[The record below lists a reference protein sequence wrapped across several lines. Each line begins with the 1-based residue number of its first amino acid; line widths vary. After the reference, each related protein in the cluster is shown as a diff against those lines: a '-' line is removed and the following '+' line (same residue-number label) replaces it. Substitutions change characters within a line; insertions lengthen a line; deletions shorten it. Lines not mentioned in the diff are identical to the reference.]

1 MAIAN
6 REMGASGQQD
16 VYNVSV
22 GSLATAVTKFV
33 AVMPYPC
40 TMQSV
45 RSAAQGLSNALTLSF
60 EVIRGSGSSG
70 IAIGISGMVLA
81 NRSTSGVAGFSGLAA
96 AGSTLLAFQ
105 AGDVVQVIS
114 SGANGA
120 VSDLVLQLVVQKTQ
134 DIVSYNGVVYGS

>member
-1 MAIAN
+1 MAIGN
-6 REMGASGQQD
+6 RDMGASQQHD

-22 GSLATAVTKFV
+22 GALGTAITKFV

-40 TMQSV
+40 TMESV
-45 RSAAQGLSNALTLSF
+45 RSAAQGLSNTLSLAF
-60 EVIRGSGSSG
+60 EVIRGAGSSG

-81 NRSTSGVAGFSGLAA
+81 NRSTSGVVGFSGLAA
-96 AGSTLLAFQ
+96 VGSTLLSFQ

-120 VSDLVLQLVVQKTQ
+120 VSDLVLEMVVQKTQ
-134 DIVSYNGVVYGS
+134 DFVSYNGVVYGN